1 MTHSMGFYYPV
12 HQITLLLCFSSSQ
25 MQQEGEWEKV
35 YQIFLFHL
43 YSRGNR
49 STLGPL
55 LSSHSPFHSS
65 PLWGEG
71 TGHHHLRCHLHTPN
85 PHPLLNS
92 SQSPWQPLLV
102 PASPL
107 LPHGL
112 PPWTHQPPSPFQS
125 LHVFVTHS
133 DQDNAA
139 QAPSSLKK
147 LVCEWNLKY
156 PGANWTPYRLSNLS
170 ISMILH
176 RWLLERTDKQSSRL

>member
-55 LSSHSPFHSS
+55 LSSHSPFHFS
-65 PLWGEG
+65 PLRGEG

-85 PHPLLNS
+85 PHALLNS

-107 LPHGL
+107 LPRGL
-112 PPWTHQPPSPFQS
+112 PPWTHQHPLHSSAFMS
-125 LHVFVTHS
+125 LLLTVTKTMQPKHPVLWRSWSMSEIWNIQGQTGRHV
-133 DQDNAA
+133 
-139 QAPSSLKK
+139 
-147 LVCEWNLKY
+147 
-156 PGANWTPYRLSNLS
+156 
-170 ISMILH
+170 I
-176 RWLLERTDKQSSRL
+176 